1 MHSIESNFPQE
12 EKKMKKSIMGLSLV
26 AAIATFGSELPVQN
40 GTSDDNI
47 QLVIAVDNSGLNSNR
62 CSSLFKS
69 NMDEINHIL
78 HRKSIKTMKL
88 NHLSVYVFNENIK
101 HIGTVQEKKRG
112 SFRRKSKE
120 VLNDLKNELRVDTT
134 KKSKDVWGVV
144 KYLNILATNVNH
156 KVVAVIFSNLSI
168 GVVGRRR
175 FSVVREAAP
184 LRTDGPRPAA
194 SRRRAPRAVRR
205 TVWMCFWS
213 SHSWMY
219 PDRFSAVASFFSD
232 VWRMYPTL
240 VTVRPVRSLI
250 CL

>member
-26 AAIATFGSELPVQN
+26 AAIATFGSELPIQN

-156 KVVAVIFSNLSI
+156 KVVAVIFSNLRHSTSSKASMKSMKKI
-168 GVVGRRR
+168 KL
-175 FSVVREAAP
+175 AP
-184 LRTDGPRPAA
+184 NLTIKTYSKSGLECLKGGGATITQIINSQNSYKAYFMSKIDGKF
-194 SRRRAPRAVRR
+194 
-205 TVWMCFWS
+205 TVETI
-213 SHSWMY
+213 Y
-219 PDRFSAVASFFSD
+219 
-232 VWRMYPTL
+232 
-240 VTVRPVRSLI
+240 
-250 CL
+250 